1 MVDRLSKTGFS
12 FSVLSHPA
20 FLHGKRLGDVVVV
33 MVSQKT
39 SSPDMLFVTS
49 ASSTDAA
56 IIVDHMNEKQQDN
69 QPSTDSRRFLSL
81 FSLHH

>member
-1 MVDRLSKTGFS
+1 
-12 FSVLSHPA
+12 
-20 FLHGKRLGDVVVV
+20 
-33 MVSQKT
+33 
-39 SSPDMLFVTS
+39 MLFVTS